1 MYQSLKEARTAA
13 QEKVAA
19 RKARDHDSRRNIF
32 PNIPRDDMKQF
43 VHLICV
49 STTGLEIDLIAAER
63 ERTTQKTEKD
73 EKLHRGC
80 ERRSDRSGS

>member
-1 MYQSLKEARTAA
+1 
-13 QEKVAA
+13 
-19 RKARDHDSRRNIF
+19 
-32 PNIPRDDMKQF
+32 MKRF
-43 VHLICV
+43 VHLICA

-80 ERRSDRSGS
+80 ERHSDRSGSWVMRHSASSKKGNLENGFDR